1 MDQIINPNNIY
12 ISIIEF
18 QLQNINQC
26 NSNQFVIF
34 RNIQNDNNFRL
45 FFIKF
50 NLL

>member
-18 QLQNINQC
+18 QLQNINQY
-26 NSNQFVIF
+26 NSNQFLIF
-34 RNIQNDNNFRL
+34 HSIQNNNFRL
-45 FFIKF
+45 FSIKF